1 MIEPSI
7 KEKFN
12 ALTKK
17 QKAVLDNTEYSCECD
32 YTDHIEMMYD
42 FNQLSRVEKKAM
54 LNTPLNK
61 VI

>member
-1 MIEPSI
+1 MVELSI

-17 QKAVLDNTEYSCECD
+17 QKNVLDNTEYSCESD

-42 FNQLSRVEKKAM
+42 FNQLSRDEKKAM
-54 LNTPLNK
+54 LNIQLNK